1 MSTLEDIIGAP
12 ENLEVKR
19 ALAVKMF
26 IFDFKTED
34 ICTLLNVSDSFV
46 SKWKIVYENEGASAL
61 KVNYQGGT
69 GFLTEEQRI
78 QILLHLENKSHC
90 SVEELRDYIESHF
103 GVVYQSKQS
112 YYDL

>member
-1 MSTLEDIIGAP
+1 MWPPPPA
-12 ENLEVKR
+12 R
-19 ALAVKMF
+19 ASRSQLSGIHIEPMF

-61 KVNYQGGT
+61 KVNCQGGT

-78 QILLHLENKSHC
+78 QILLHLENIVS
-90 SVEELRDYIESHF
+90 LIENYTFDRLVNHNF
-103 GVVYQSKQS
+103 MIYN
-112 YYDL
+112 D